1 MAVHGADL
9 ALLDGPVGAHQL
21 AAHAA
26 DAGLLVDDGHV
37 CGHTA
42 YVNPGVCQGCGT
54 CQAVCLSKSVELQT
68 FTDEQVYSEINALCA
83 WE

>member
-1 MAVHGADL
+1 MA
-9 ALLDGPVGAHQL
+9 
-21 AAHAA
+21 
-26 DAGLLVDDGHV
+26 LVDEATCIGCMRCALVCPYGAIEQRDVCTVDGQV

-54 CQAVCLSKSVELQT
+54 CEAVCLSNSVELQT